1 MKEIINLPDPTAT
14 TYTPHPRVQEFFNL
28 LEPNPPAW
36 LYDYIN
42 TKEMLHQQ
50 HISTTCG
57 TIYSDLFEPD
67 FFYSSLDH
75 SIGVALIVYHFTH
88 DKKQTLAGLFHDI
101 ATPAFKHCV
110 DFMNGDY
117 MTQESTEELT
127 TQIIENSSEITA
139 LLARDKI
146 KVSEIDDYH
155 IYPIADNDTP
165 QLSADRLEYS
175 LSNALLTY
183 ELIGLPEARMIYQD
197 IIIERGINDAPE
209 LAFKTKRIAR
219 QFVKITSTLSVIY
232 RDNRVRYSM
241 SLLADIFKKLNL
253 AGVIQKANLY
263 NLREKEIFDIVNNS
277 EYANVINNWRTAKEV
292 KVSKNPPR
300 GGVYYIHHPAKIRY
314 IDPLCQGTRMSK
326 SCKLAKQMID
336 KNLSYDMNSYVYLED
351 VII

>member
-1 MKEIINLPDPTAT
+1 MKKITNLPDPSIT
-14 TYTPHPRVQEFFNL
+14 TYVPHPSVQEFFNL
-28 LEPNPPAW
+28 LEPTPPTW

-57 TIYSDLFEPD
+57 TIYSNLFESD
-67 FFYSSLDH
+67 FFYSNLDH
-75 SIGVALIVYHFTH
+75 SIGVALIIWHFTH

-127 TQIIENSSEITA
+127 TQMIENSSEITA
-139 LLARDKI
+139 LLVRDKI

-165 QLSADRLEYS
+165 QLSADRLEYF
-175 LSNALLTY
+175 LAHGIFTY
-183 ELIGLPEARMIYQD
+183 RIIDFSQAKTFYQNLEVQHNENGILELG
-197 IIIERGINDAPE
+197 
-209 LAFKTKRIAR
+209 FKNKKIAR
-219 QFVKITSTLSVIY
+219 DFVCTVCKLSTIFHE
-232 RDNRVRYSM
+232 NRTRYS
-241 SLLADIFKKLNL
+241 LQFLADILKKLNL
-253 AGVIQKANLY
+253 AGDIEKADLY
-263 NLREKEIFDIVNNS
+263 ILKESEIASIIKQSKYADVFDK
-277 EYANVINNWRTAKEV
+277 WRDAKTIKISDTKPED
-292 KVSKNPPR
+292 
-300 GGVYYIHHPAKIRY
+300 VYYIHHPAKIRY
-314 IDPLCQGTRMSK
+314 IDPLCQGTRMSEQ
-326 SCKLAKQMID
+326 CKLAKQMID